1 MAHVV
6 AIEPKVE
13 APTRS
18 NIRLDW
24 LTPLLVLIFVLSG
37 TSGLMYQIAWIKVLS
52 LTFGVTIYA
61 VSIVVAAFMGGLAL
75 GSFVGGRVA
84 DRLPYPVI
92 WYALVE
98 LAIALLGMRSVDGLD
113 WVQSVYLANYPR
125 DAEQAVLQV
134 VAMRFALAAVVVIIP
149 TTLMGATLPLMVRGS
164 LAFSREVGA
173 RVSWL
178 YASNTAGA
186 IIGTLVAGFF
196 LIGAIGVRS
205 TIGVAAYLNAAAAAT
220 ALIIGLLTVLAGRRG
235 DATEA
240 EYPERTN
247 GAAALAPSSM
257 VRAVVI
263 ATFAV
268 QGFAS
273 LAYEVIWT
281 RVFGVLLDGT
291 TYAFSIVL
299 AVVLLGIAL
308 GSALISPFLHRH
320 INWLRAYAL
329 LQAGVALFGFMG
341 VFAIARIYGISSR
354 LSELPAVGPEIGE
367 FGWAWMAAAAGVVIL
382 PVMLLLGASFPVAA
396 RIVVPSHG
404 GTGRWLGLLYAGNT
418 AGAILGAWIA
428 GFFLLPSLGS
438 QRAIELIAGING
450 LLAVALALSSGHG
463 RALPATLAAGVGVA
477 YVSLFANLVPNM
489 YERMLAGRF
498 PGTEMVWVGEGMES
512 TVTIVRHLDNGQQ
525 DMYFNGQSQASDSPS
540 VLWFHRLL
548 GHLPMALNRN
558 PQDVLIVGV
567 GGGATASALASHQ
580 PQRLDIVELS
590 EIAMEGTRYYQ
601 HVNGNILD
609 FPQVHIRIDDARNY
623 LLLTDRKYDVVTAD
637 AIHPRSAGTSLLYSY
652 DYFAHINRALRPGG
666 MMAQWLKD
674 DGSFPDNDQMR
685 HLITRTFAAAFPYV
699 TMWVNGSLLI
709 GSNEPIN
716 PNDGSIETH
725 WNERGLQRFFD
736 DQLGLESPDAVKN
749 LFLLNDKQVREWAG
763 EGPLMTDDHPYAE
776 YFLSMRG
783 LE

>member
-1 MAHVV
+1 MAQAV
-6 AIEPKVE
+6 AIGPRVEPPARVG
-13 APTRS
+13 T
-18 NIRLDW
+18 RLDW

-37 TSGLMYQIAWIKVLS
+37 ASGLMYQISWIKMLS

-75 GSFVGGRVA
+75 GSFLGGRLA
-84 DRLPYPVI
+84 DRVPYPVI
-92 WYALVE
+92 WYALAE
-98 LAIALLGMRSVDGLD
+98 LVIALLGMRSVEALD

-125 DAEQAVLQV
+125 DAEQAVVQI
-134 VAMRFALAAVVVIIP
+134 VALRFALAAVVVLIP

-164 LAFSREVGA
+164 LAFGREVGA

-186 IIGTLVAGFF
+186 IAGTLIAGFF

-205 TIGVAAYLNAAAAAT
+205 TIGVAAALNAAAAGL
-220 ALIIGLLTVLAGRRG
+220 ALMTGLLTVLAGRQRT
-235 DATEA
+235 AAEA
-240 EYPERTN
+240 ELRERAN
-247 GAAALAPSSM
+247 QEAALGPSAA
-257 VRAVVI
+257 VRATVI
-263 ATFAV
+263 ATFGV

-281 RVFGVLLDGT
+281 RVFAVLLDGT

-308 GSALISPFLHRH
+308 GSALVSPLLSWR
-320 INWLRAYAL
+320 INWVRVYAF
-329 LQAGVALFGFMG
+329 LQAGVALFGFVG
-341 VFAIARIYGISSR
+341 VTAIARIYGISSR
-354 LSELPAVGPEIGE
+354 LAELPLVGKEIGE
-367 FGWAWMAAAAGVVIL
+367 FGWAWMAAVAAVVIL

-396 RIVVPSHG
+396 RIVVPSQG
-404 GTGRWLGLLYAGNT
+404 DTGRTLGLLYAVNT

-428 GFFLLPSLGS
+428 GFFLLPALGS
-438 QRAIELIAGING
+438 QRAIELLAGVNG
-450 LLAVALALSSGHG
+450 LLALGLALASGRG
-463 RALPATLAAGVGVA
+463 RVMPAVMAGGLALAS
-477 YVSLFANLVPNM
+477 VSLIGDFVPDM
-489 YERMLAGRF
+489 YRRMLTGRF

-512 TVTIVRHLDNGQQ
+512 TITIVRRLDTGHQ
-525 DMYFNGQSQASDSPS
+525 DMYFNGQSQASDHPG

-548 GHLPMALNRN
+548 GHLPMALHRN
-558 PQDVLIVGV
+558 PQDLLIIGV
-567 GGGATASALASHQ
+567 GGGATASALANHRSG
-580 PQRLDIVELS
+580 RLDIVELS
-590 EIAMEGTRYYQ
+590 EIAMEGTRYYR

-652 DYFAHINRALRPGG
+652 DYFAQINRALKPGG

-674 DGSFPDNDQMR
+674 DGSYDDNDAMR
-685 HLITRTFAAAFPYV
+685 HLITRTFAAAFPHV

-709 GSNEPIN
+709 GSNEPID
-716 PNDGSIETH
+716 PSDGSLEAH
-725 WNERGLQRFFD
+725 WQARGLQRFFR
-736 DQLGLESPDAVKN
+736 DQLGLDSPEAVRN
-749 LFLLNDKQVREWAG
+749 LFVLNDQQVREWAG
-763 EGPLMTDDHPYAE
+763 DGPLMTDDRPYAE

-783 LE
+783 LQ